1 MSTMLDFYIYNG
13 YTKSTKSVKRYTSPD
28 EFT

>member
-1 MSTMLDFYIYNG
+1 MIAMLDFYNYNG